1 MGLRI
6 IETTVALIITVLLLT
21 ACISLDDR
29 QTTSNELKKHA
40 LKLLQEDLIESG
52 PIELRG
58 DTIYF
63 NNIINDKIYR
73 RALVIDSIAD
83 YDNGNSQLVI
93 MRVFF
98 TSKTTLQSNPDSTIF
113 NATTYLGTG
122 RGNEVTL
129 ALASISKQDSSK
141 YKLDWFKADCGY
153 YGQSFRLPSWSIH
166 EFKNTEK
173 DEPWGAFVL
182 NCNTSH
188 MYSGIHIISILDLG
202 GPFHLQKTL
211 RYEVDSDNLSSDLTG
226 DVSSGLRDELPEEV
240 FEELAKTL
248 SSHVLSQFY
257 SERFF
262 HTDIAWSYENRR
274 FVINESSNYKY
285 WRRSYSTDGSPLN
298 DETVIP
304 LPIRRIEYVQDLI
317 DTGTYQKVNTIV
329 D

>member
-188 MYSGIHIISILDLG
+188 MNSGVHIISVLDLG
-202 GPFHLQKTL
+202 GIYHLQKTL
-211 RYEVDSDNLSSDLTG
+211 RHEVVSDDLSSYSRG
-226 DVSSGLRDELPEEV
+226 EVPEDV
-240 FEELAKTL
+240 FENLAKTL
-248 SSHVLSQFY
+248 SNHQLNQLFY
-257 SERFF
+257 IERFF
-262 HTDIAWSYENRR
+262 HSDIEWSFENRR

-285 WRRSYSTDGSPLN
+285 WLPSLPDAHSLM
-298 DETVIP
+298 DETTVA
-304 LPIRRIEYVQDLI
+304 LPIRRIEFVQDLI
-317 DTGTYQKVNTIV
+317 DTGTYQKANTI

>member
-188 MYSGIHIISILDLG
+188 MNSGIHIISILDLG

-211 RYEVDSDNLSSDLTG
+211 RYEVDSDVLEIPKTTEMPDDFLKIAVEVTG
-226 DVSSGLRDELPEEV
+226 DKEIKEFYLERLFHSDIEWAFDERN
-240 FEELAKTL
+240 F
-248 SSHVLSQFY
+248 
-257 SERFF
+257 
-262 HTDIAWSYENRR
+262 I
-274 FVINESSNYKY
+274 INETSEYRYWTRSLNRKYRIPVDSSITLPLMSTLYLQDLDSTGLYQSSNKDI
-285 WRRSYSTDGSPLN
+285 S
-298 DETVIP
+298 
-304 LPIRRIEYVQDLI
+304 QD
-317 DTGTYQKVNTIV
+317 TK
-329 D
+329 